1 MTDENMNVRDMSL
14 NELKRF
20 AVLGDGQR
28 RAVERELHRRWDSF
42 HDVSRSPFRSIL
54 DDQPRRSPPFPMGF
68 PMGIFLFAQAC
79 ARGCAP
85 VRGFGVRMGWT
96 C

>member
-1 MTDENMNVRDMSL
+1 MTDENMNVRDMSP

-28 RAVERELHRRWDSF
+28 RAVERELHRRWDSS

-54 DDQPRRSPPFPMGF
+54 DD
-68 PMGIFLFAQAC
+68 
-79 ARGCAP
+79 
-85 VRGFGVRMGWT
+85 
-96 C
+96 